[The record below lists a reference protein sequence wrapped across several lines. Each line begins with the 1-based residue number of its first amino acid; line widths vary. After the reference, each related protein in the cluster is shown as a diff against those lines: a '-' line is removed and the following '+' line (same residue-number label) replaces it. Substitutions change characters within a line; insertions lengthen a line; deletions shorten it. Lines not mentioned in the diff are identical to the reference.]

1 MNYKFV
7 STKEVIG
14 KIFRDLKPTDTSW
27 TMDAVEWI
35 GEALDFIGYHGAFE
49 KKVDTVTVADFRA
62 QFPCDL
68 YALIQV
74 EYEGQ
79 ALVFGTDT
87 AAYDRGNRTTGA
99 TPNNSGSVY
108 TSAVYQTNPTE
119 EAAQPNFSLATTTNR
134 VAGSDYYLVNAGYIV
149 TSFEAGDIKLHYT
162 AYPTDEDGFPLVPD
176 NIYVKQ
182 ALEWYV
188 IRQMMMGGYMH
199 PIFNWQTAD
208 QKWGHYCIAAQNDL
222 AFPSIDK
229 METMKNAFVRLI
241 PNMNAHADF
250 FQGRE
255 NQERLGR

>member
-1 MNYKFV
+1 MNYKFI

-14 KIFRDLKPTDTSW
+14 KVFRDLKPKDTSW

-49 KKVDTVTVADFRA
+49 KKVDTLTVANHRA

-68 YALIQV
+68 YQLIQV
-74 EYEGQ
+74 EYNGQ

-87 AAYDRGNRTTGA
+87 AGYDTDRTTAA
-99 TPNNSGSVY
+99 TPATDGTVY
-108 TSAVYQTNPTE
+108 TSAVFETNPTDGNN
-119 EAAQPNFSLATTTNR
+119 EATFTNR
-134 VAGSDYYLVNAGYIV
+134 TTSSNAYGTDYYLVNAGYIV

-162 AYPTDEDGFPLVPD
+162 AYPVDGDGFPMVPD

-182 ALEWYV
+182 ALEWYI
-188 IRQMMMGGYMH
+188 IRQMMMGGYVH
-199 PIFNWQTAD
+199 PVFNWQVAD
-208 QKWGHYCIAAQNDL
+208 QKWGHYCVAAGNDL

-229 METMKNAFVRLI
+229 METMKNMFVRMM

-250 FQGRE
+250 FQG
-255 NQERLGR
+255 QETQGRLNR